1 MLLLLG
7 SIYGYLK
14 RKYFLYVFYCSLL
27 LLLKEVY
34 VLVPFYTFCFDV
46 IQNRRVGKQQL
57 VLLLPLITF
66 FIWIGINKHTFG
78 WYLNPYNVSLS
89 SWTLFEMIEKVKQIL
104 QKNDYWIYIPVLG
117 SILSLV
123 SWRNKKLIE
132 IHTSSKNTLQYLF
145 GFICIFTMSF
155 LILVYLPRYIL
166 PIYPLI
172 YLCIAYGITQWIY
185 TTNHWKI
192 VSCLI
197 AIPLISQCIN
207 MATVPIDPWGEEDL
221 IRHTILNKKVF
232 ESMQTIKSTNAVI
245 NSPWAF

>member
-1 MLLLLG
+1 
-7 SIYGYLK
+7 
-14 RKYFLYVFYCSLL
+14 
-27 LLLKEVY
+27 
-34 VLVPFYTFCFDV
+34 
-46 IQNRRVGKQQL
+46 
-57 VLLLPLITF
+57 
-66 FIWIGINKHTFG
+66 
-78 WYLNPYNVSLS
+78 
-89 SWTLFEMIEKVKQIL
+89 MIEKVKQIL

-123 SWRNKKLIE
+123 SMRNKKLIE

-192 VSCLI
+192 VSRLI